1 MEKTGD
7 VKKEMKDKKDVKA
20 DKIEDKKVAKFELV
34 NEYASILL
42 VNMLRNGD
50 NITAVL
56 ESTKLRQIFKLEGF
70 DELKDWLKPLEKISS
85 SCDDFKEVVLLLK
98 EACSKDSSVITN
110 LPTVCTAL
118 KILKS
123 KVVAS
128 KFY

>member
-1 MEKTGD
+1 MNDQQDMKTD
-7 VKKEMKDKKDVKA
+7 KTKDKKVVKYEP
-20 DKIEDKKVAKFELV
+20 I

-70 DELKDWLKPLEKISS
+70 DELKDWLKPLEKLSS

-98 EACSKDSSVITN
+98 EACSKDSLVVSN
-110 LPTVCTAL
+110 LPTVCMAL

-123 KVVAS
+123 KVVTS

>member
-1 MEKTGD
+1 MKDEQDMKTD
-7 VKKEMKDKKDVKA
+7 KTKDKKVVKYEP
-20 DKIEDKKVAKFELV
+20 I
-34 NEYASILL
+34 NEYASNLL

-70 DELKDWLKPLEKISS
+70 DELKDWLKPLEKLSS

-98 EACSKDSSVITN
+98 EACSKDSSVVSN
-110 LPTVCTAL
+110 LPTVCMAL

-123 KVVAS
+123 KVVTS
-128 KFY
+128 